1 MLKIPSKRALFMLIL
16 VITPKH
22 MKFQGPKFKDQHG
35 SNFLF
40 VLPMKI
46 LKESPSKVGYFRTI
60 VEIFRYI
67 QIHTLKPQSVQKTAR
82 VQDSF
87 QSL

>member
-1 MLKIPSKRALFMLIL
+1 MLKIPSKGAYVHFSHN
-16 VITPKH
+16 PKTH
-22 MKFQGPKFKDQHG
+22 EISKMISIVSKIPLKFQGPKFKDQHG

-60 VEIFRYI
+60 AEIFMYI
-67 QIHTLKPQSVQKTAR
+67 CIP
-82 VQDSF
+82 
-87 QSL
+87 